1 MAETLHF
8 DKKYWE
14 DIFGTKKP
22 KLIIEQRLQL
32 IFSLLIF
39 LQVSIARFLS
49 FIFTCKIEAVRNRT
63 SRFMGYTP
71 TASTLDE
78 QFAPRA
84 ILRAWYDEF
93 PKVREHLNDI
103 IKPWAYQIVQ
113 DESDQLITA
122 GSLQIKIKS
131 LTLKGIQDLL
141 RPETILEKYQE
152 LAPFTWQLLY
162 TISASPNKYRK
173 RKEKGNERTTEGQV
187 EDDDWD
193 DDPNFVDDEPEKMW
207 SESPP
212 TPEGFQR
219 NPDPS
224 KVFGSFRRAPSQG
237 TCR

>member
-1 MAETLHF
+1 MELWSQPCHTTICYLKQSVSLFFNTSIAMAETLHF
-8 DKKYWE
+8 DNKYWE

-22 KLIIEQRLQL
+22 KLTIEQRLQL

-122 GSLQIKIKS
+122 VPEVSVVSSGPANHLAYMKVLIV
-131 LTLKGIQDLL
+131 IQVASGL
-141 RPETILEKYQE
+141 RQEKDC
-152 LAPFTWQLLY
+152 P
-162 TISASPNKYRK
+162 
-173 RKEKGNERTTEGQV
+173 V
-187 EDDDWD
+187 
-193 DDPNFVDDEPEKMW
+193 V
-207 SESPP
+207 
-212 TPEGFQR
+212 
-219 NPDPS
+219 
-224 KVFGSFRRAPSQG
+224 
-237 TCR
+237 